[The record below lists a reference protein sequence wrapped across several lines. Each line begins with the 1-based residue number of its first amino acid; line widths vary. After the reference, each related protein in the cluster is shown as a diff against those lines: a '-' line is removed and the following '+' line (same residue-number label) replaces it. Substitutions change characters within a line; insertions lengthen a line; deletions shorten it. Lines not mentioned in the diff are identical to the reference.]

1 MHFSYSAIQGQGQTI
16 RGHIEAESEREALRL
31 LQGQGMTVLG
41 LHPDRAEREQGS
53 RRRLTSKLLHLFMTQ
68 LSALLD
74 SSIPID
80 EAVKA
85 LHESETN
92 SRLRRASAVM
102 LKALQSGHSFSDA
115 LEAAALPLPNYY
127 YLLARSGE
135 MTGNL
140 AESMRAADS
149 QWAYEQ
155 ETRRRLMATLTY
167 PLILICTGVGAVLL
181 IFILVVPRFE
191 TLLTRSGK
199 EIPLLTKLILVP
211 GSFFNHHMPLLLLLS
226 GCALIALLMAF
237 ANTQVRQRAREWLL
251 YIPLL
256 STWMQEMEIGKWAG
270 MMATL
275 LGNRVE
281 LVQALELSARFIGLT
296 NMQRQFQTLTNAVR
310 AGTSLSEAIREK
322 QLLPPTGI
330 NLVRVGERTG
340 DLPAMLRSLA
350 DLTDNSVKNRTATLL
365 SLLEPIAILIIGA
378 VIGLVMAGLI
388 LGITSVNEMV

>member
-1 MHFSYSAIQGQGQTI
+1 MHFSYSAVQGQGQTI
-16 RGHIEAESEREALRL
+16 RGHIEADSEREALRL

-41 LHPDRAEREQGS
+41 LHPDRTEREQGS
-53 RRRLTSKLLHLFMTQ
+53 RRLTSKLLHLFMTQ
-68 LSALLD
+68 LSALLN

-85 LHESETN
+85 LHESEAN
-92 SRLRRASAVM
+92 SRLRRASAAM

-167 PLILICTGVGAVLL
+167 PLILICTGIGAVLL

-211 GSFFNHHMPLLLLLS
+211 GSFFNHHMPQLLLLS
-226 GCALIALLMAF
+226 GCALLALIMAF
-237 ANTQVRQRAREWLL
+237 TNTQVRQKAREWLL
-251 YIPLL
+251 YIPLF

-281 LVQALELSARFIGLT
+281 LVQALELSARFIGPT

-350 DLTDNSVKNRTATLL
+350 DLTDNSVKGRTATLL